1 MPGRVGTVAGLFF
14 GFAFGVGGLGAA
26 ALGRLAD
33 WTGIEFVYRLCAFM
47 PAIGIITMFLPP
59 IERTRI
65 ETRAEVDSG
74 GEAGLA

>member
-1 MPGRVGTVAGLFF
+1 
-14 GFAFGVGGLGAA
+14 
-26 ALGRLAD
+26 
-33 WTGIEFVYRLCAFM
+33 M